1 MKKIIL
7 SVSFF
12 LVPLFA
18 SATGTVGYIIISLR
32 YIFDLI
38 IPLLMAVAM
47 AAFLWGIVKYI
58 YAAGDEEKRKDAKG
72 IIIYGVLGMFILVAF
87 WGIIQIVAY
96 TFGDIELGGYITP
109 VKILPS
115 S

>member
-7 SVSFF
+7 IIGFV
-12 LVPLFA
+12 LMPLFA
-18 SATGTVGYIIISLR
+18 SATGTVVEIINQLR
-32 YIFDLI
+32 AIFDTI
-38 IPLLMAVAM
+38 VPLLMVVAM
-47 AAFLWGIVKYI
+47 AVFLWGVVKYI
-58 YAAGDEEKRKDAKG
+58 YAAGDEEKRKEAKG

-96 TFGDIELGGYITP
+96 TFGNIELGGTIRP
-109 VKILPS
+109 PKISPS